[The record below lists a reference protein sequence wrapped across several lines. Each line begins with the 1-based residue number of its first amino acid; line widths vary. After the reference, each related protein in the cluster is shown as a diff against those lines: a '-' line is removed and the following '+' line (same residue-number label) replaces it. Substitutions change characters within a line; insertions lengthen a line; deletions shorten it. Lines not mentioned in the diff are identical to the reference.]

1 MDKQN
6 GKIVKGVGGKYTVL
20 CADGVR
26 ITARARGAFRHEQI
40 SPEVGDDVTLRIEE
54 NGDAYIESIGQRKNL
69 LIRPPMAN
77 LDILFITAAAAKPA
91 PVLSTLDKLSAICVH
106 GGILPVFVITK
117 CDLDP
122 AGGARIAALYE
133 KSGFPAFTLR
143 GLGEDADG
151 TNGAGGT
158 DADEVAALRD
168 FLAENLPGKTAAF
181 AGASGIGKSTL
192 LNLLFP
198 ALALATGSISEK
210 IERGRHTTRH
220 VELFEADGGLVA
232 DTPGFGMLDFMRFDF
247 MKVGD
252 LADAFPDFAPYLGR
266 CRYTKCTHLCEDGC
280 AVCEAVERGDI
291 ERSRHDSYVELYHT
305 LKEKKEWKKNG
316 RFA

>member
-1 MDKQN
+1 MDKRS
-6 GKIVKGVGGKYTVL
+6 GKIVKGVGGKYTVR
-20 CADGVR
+20 AGGEKY
-26 ITARARGAFRHEQI
+26 TARARGVFRHEQI

-54 NGDAYIESIGQRKNL
+54 NGDAYIEDIAPRKNL

-77 LDILFITAAAAKPA
+77 LDMLFITAAAAKPA

-106 GGILPVFVITK
+106 ASILPVFVITK

-122 AGGARIAALYE
+122 DSGKHIAQIYRQ
-133 KSGFPAFTLR
+133 SGFPVFMLR
-143 GLGEDADG
+143 GLGED
-151 TNGAGGT
+151 GGKT
-158 DADEVAALRD
+158 DADEVNALHA
-168 FLAENLPGKTAAF
+168 FLKAQLPGKTAAF

-198 ALALATGSISEK
+198 ALALKTGGISEK

-220 VELFEADGGLVA
+220 VELFEAEGGLIA
-232 DTPGFGMLDFMRFDF
+232 DTPGFSMLDFMRFDF
-247 MKVGD
+247 MRIGD
-252 LADAFPDFAPYLGR
+252 LADAFPDFAPYLGS

-280 AVCEAVERGDI
+280 AVCEAVAAGRI
-291 ERSRHDSYVELYHT
+291 AQTRHDSYIELYHI

-316 RFA
+316 RA

>member
-20 CADGVR
+20 CADGAR

-122 AGGARIAALYE
+122 DGGARIAALYR

-143 GLGEDADG
+143 GLGEDAG
-151 TNGAGGT
+151 GA
-158 DADEVAALRD
+158 DVSIDPEEVGALRA
-168 FLAENLPGKTAAF
+168 FLTANLPGKTAAF

-198 ALALATGSISEK
+198 TLALATGSISEK
-210 IERGRHTTRH
+210 IERGKHTTRH

-232 DTPGFGMLDFMRFDF
+232 DTPGFSMLDFMRFDF

-252 LADAFPDFAPYLGR
+252 LADAFPDFAPWLGR

-280 AVCEAVERGDI
+280 AVCEAVRRGEI
-291 ERSRHDSYVELYHT
+291 ERSRHDSYVELYRI
-305 LKEKKEWKKNG
+305 LKDKKEWKKSG
-316 RFA
+316 RF